1 MQRRD
6 FLRTIETT
14 AVAGATGLVAGATH
28 QANAAPVQPENYRFT
43 LGIYLGELTLP
54 FEQSL
59 AKTVELGITKVWFN
73 RIPDQPDIADM
84 TNAQVDRFA
93 KQIADHG
100 LDIFVLNC
108 GNPFKQIHLTELKLK
123 TLPQHPKFQH
133 DFQLLQRS
141 MQIAARIGVKTVGS
155 FTFAWPGEYT
165 AGKPTWPMRW
175 LTRGGVIA
183 DVDADKWLKA
193 FSLVAEQ
200 AEKYDVNVALS
211 MMPWNY
217 TNTTGNFRGL
227 VERLGSPRI
236 KVMWG
241 PADNFNCG
249 EWDTAT
255 AGFQNVRP
263 HLHGVHIKDLH
274 VNNGLQLDFEY
285 RAFGSGD
292 VDYLT
297 VFRNIKRHRMDVVL
311 SVSTHFRP
319 PSGSRIEAMDINVA
333 NVKALTRQVETEVI

>member
-6 FLRTIETT
+6 FLRTVEAT
-14 AVAGATGLVAGATH
+14 AVAGASGLVVGTTH
-28 QANAAPVQPENYRFT
+28 HAAAAPVDPTDYKFT
-43 LGIYLGELTLP
+43 LGMYLPELGLP
-54 FEQSL
+54 FEPSL
-59 AKTVELGITKVWFN
+59 VKAVELGATSVWFN
-73 RIPDQPDIADM
+73 RIPAEPNIADM

-93 KQIADHG
+93 QQVAAHD
-100 LDIFVLNC
+100 LDIFLLNC
-108 GNPFKQIHLTELKLK
+108 GNPFKRIHLTELNLK
-123 TLPQHPKFQH
+123 TLPENPKFQN
-133 DFQLLQRS
+133 DFQALVRS
-141 MQIAARIGVKTVGS
+141 MQIASRIGVRTVGS
-155 FTFAWPGEYT
+155 FSFAWPGEYT

-193 FSLVAEQ
+193 FSLVVEQ
-200 AEKYDVNVALS
+200 AEKYDVNVAVS

-217 TNTTGNFRGL
+217 TNTTGNFRSL

-263 HLHGVHIKDLH
+263 QLHGVHIKDLH

-297 VFRNIKRHRMDVVL
+297 VFRNLKRHRIDAVL

-319 PSGSRIEAMDINVA
+319 PSGSQIEAMQINVA
-333 NVKALTRQVETEVI
+333 KVKDLIRQVEAESL